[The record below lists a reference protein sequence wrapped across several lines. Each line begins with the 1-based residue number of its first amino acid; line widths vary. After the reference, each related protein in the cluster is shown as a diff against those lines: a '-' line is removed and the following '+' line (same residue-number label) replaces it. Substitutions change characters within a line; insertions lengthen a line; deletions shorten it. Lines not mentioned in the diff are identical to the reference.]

1 MTAGLTD
8 GLGTTERATRFGPK
22 IHVTAGTLP
31 SAVFGAV
38 DDVRTPLV
46 PAVGAV
52 EPALYFRSV
61 YRSLTDENG
70 AEPTTLDRL
79 PVSTWLR
86 TPPVDLAGAR
96 DAENFTPRGPV
107 GQVAPKPLLDMGG
120 FRSCRCRSSPSQLR
134 RNRVCA
140 GTFDLRPT
148 GCSLYRR
155 HLQRDLPEYFVS
167 TDRTSRNGNY
177 GPPPSSKIVV
187 NYHGSRLETHD
198 RLGNPAID
206 TGGNWGELILHV
218 GPRLGHAPFPFS
230 PKILVV

>member
-107 GQVAPKPLLDMGG
+107 GQVAPKPLLDMGVSG
-120 FRSCRCRSSPSQLR
+120 H
-134 RNRVCA
+134 A
-140 GTFDLRPT
+140 GVEAVQANFVATAFALVLLIFDLRVAVCTEDTFKGICLNTSYPQT
-148 GCSLYRR
+148 G
-155 HLQRDLPEYFVS
+155 HHGMET
-167 TDRTSRNGNY
+167 TDPHRQVRS
-177 GPPPSSKIVV
+177 
-187 NYHGSRLETHD
+187 
-198 RLGNPAID
+198 
-206 TGGNWGELILHV
+206 
-218 GPRLGHAPFPFS
+218 
-230 PKILVV
+230 